1 MAAKT
6 DVTKGSR
13 KRRRTQAQKMGR
25 LKYIIKLLHRLE
37 RKVGEID
44 ARTRTLMAGLKDLMT
59 FRQDYLK
66 GVVVGD
72 ELDEA
77 IIQRLLEVPEELPSR
92 IALQLKARG
101 FRRLERW
108 KVTRRI
114 QGMNR
119 RLKRELGQAAFE
131 KRGHS
136 WALTSFIRD
145 AWGLP
150 REEIPSGPFEMR
162 LGSGPSEEEEPEMD

>member
-6 DVTKGSR
+6 HVP
-13 KRRRTQAQKMGR
+13 KRRRTQAQKVGR
-25 LKYIIKLLHRLE
+25 LKYMIRLLHRLE
-37 RKVGEID
+37 RKIGEID
-44 ARTRTLMAGLKDLMT
+44 ARTRTLMAGLKGLMI
-59 FRQDYLK
+59 FRQDYLRA
-66 GVVVGD
+66 VVVGD

-77 IIQRLLEVPEELPSR
+77 IVQRLIEVPEELPSK

-101 FRRLERW
+101 FRGLQRW

-131 KRGHS
+131 KHGHS
-136 WALTSFIRD
+136 WALTKFMRD
-145 AWGLP
+145 TWGLP
-150 REEIPSGPFEMR
+150 REEISSGPFEMR
-162 LGSGPSEEEEPEMD
+162 LGPEPPED